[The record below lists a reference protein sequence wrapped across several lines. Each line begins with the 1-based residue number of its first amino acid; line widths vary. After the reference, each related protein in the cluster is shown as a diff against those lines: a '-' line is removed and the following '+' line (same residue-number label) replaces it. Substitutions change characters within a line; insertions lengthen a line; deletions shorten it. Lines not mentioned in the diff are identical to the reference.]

1 MISVISIKA
10 APFAALPGA
19 TLSLAA
25 LRAIASALFASSFC
39 RLTIGTR
46 IRAGVRSSIRAAFR
60 PAISAAIRSACAALP
75 PVAFG
80 SVTFRAS
87 PFGPLPVTP
96 LAALR
101 LSPWLFL
108 GSGAALRR
116 WLSRLL
122 FSALRLSGRLFYR
135 CFRCLVFGCR
145 FCRCRFFSCGFF
157 RLGGCF
163 CFGVILRRGFASAFS
178 TGFARALSSAFLAC
192 SAPLFAA
199 APRPAQAPFGLPPL
213 RQIFSLRQPLP
224 RFAPVYS

>member
-80 SVTFRAS
+80 SVTFRESVRAFARHAAGRS
-87 PFGPLPVTP
+87 APVAVAVPWLRRCAAP
-96 LAALR
+96 LAE
-101 LSPWLFL
+101 P
-108 GSGAALRR
+108 AA
-116 WLSRLL
+116 
-122 FSALRLSGRLFYR
+122 F
-135 CFRCLVFGCR
+135 
-145 FCRCRFFSCGFF
+145 
-157 RLGGCF
+157 
-163 CFGVILRRGFASAFS
+163 
-178 TGFARALSSAFLAC
+178 
-192 SAPLFAA
+192 
-199 APRPAQAPFGLPPL
+199 
-213 RQIFSLRQPLP
+213 
-224 RFAPVYS
+224 